1 MRGRKVTFLGP
12 FYGYP
17 AEIISAWCGVSVRT
31 AQAYKN
37 GSKRPS
43 PSVLKLFRLHK
54 ENRVLTDFGSWDGWT
69 LNEKGIFDPDGNC
82 TSPAQLQSYWLI
94 MQYAAEVARLNIGS
108 PSMEA
113 LRELMRRRA

>member
-1 MRGRKVTFLGP
+1 MRGRRVTFLGP
-12 FYGYP
+12 FYGYD
-17 AEIISAWCGVSVRT
+17 AKVIAAWCGVSVRT
-31 AQAYKN
+31 AQSYKN

-54 ENRVLTDFGSWDGWT
+54 ENRVLTDFSAWNGWSVS
-69 LNEKGIFDPDGNC
+69 EEGIFDPDGNC

-94 MQYAAEVARLNIGS
+94 MQYAAEVARLNLEG
-108 PSMEA
+108 PSIDA